1 MVSRTDNI
9 QTIFWFRE
17 LCEESNFAFAI
28 VIEDRKCNVIFQ
40 KWTFGIQTCIFIILL
55 LLFSVED
62 QNVPTSLLQMVTEFE
77 QYNLEI
83 ST

>member
-1 MVSRTDNI
+1 MVSWIDSV

-17 LCEESNFAFAI
+17 LCEGRNSAFAI

-55 LLFSVED
+55 LLFSVDD
-62 QNVPTSLLQMVTEFE
+62 QYVPTSLL
-77 QYNLEI
+77 
-83 ST
+83 